1 MKLCI
6 EHTTRYTYD
15 QPVQLNVHIIN
26 LIPQFRNYFKL
37 DAQEIQ
43 ITPIPKGLQTRLDLE
58 CNLHHQAWF
67 EGFTESLAVYI
78 SYELTIHELNPY
90 GFILNPTFS
99 FNQQGMAYAENDL
112 PLLLP
117 FLQVDPQISNFN
129 FFALGILQ
137 ESDQIVSFL
146 VKLVSEVHTQWK
158 YEVRQ
163 EEGVWSPEKTF
174 QAKHGSC
181 RDLAWMLIQMLR
193 SAGFAARFV
202 SGYAFNSELEEGHEL
217 HAWTEVYLPGAGW
230 IGLDPSLG
238 LLTDHHYIP
247 LACSADFER
256 AAPIVGTYG
265 GKAASFLETYV
276 SMKAN

>member
-6 EHTTRYTYD
+6 QHTTQYSYN
-15 QPVQLNVHIIN
+15 QPVQLNVHVIN

-37 DAQEIQ
+37 DSQEIQ
-43 ITPIPKGLQTRLDLE
+43 LIPNPQGLQTRLDME
-58 CNLHHQAWF
+58 GNLHHQAWF
-67 EGFTESLAVYI
+67 EGFTESLAVQI
-78 SYELTIHELNPY
+78 SYELSIQELNPY

-99 FNQQGMAYAENDL
+99 FSQLGLAYDENDYR
-112 PLLLP
+112 LLKP
-117 FLQVDPQISNFN
+117 FLEVAISNPDIRLFT
-129 FFALGILQ
+129 FEILK
-137 ESDQIVSFL
+137 ESDEAVLFL
-146 VKLVSEVHTQWK
+146 GKLVSQVHAQWR

-163 EEGVWSPEKTF
+163 EIGVWSPEQTF
-174 QAKHGSC
+174 HAKHGSC

-202 SGYAFNSELEEGHEL
+202 SGYAFNPELEEGHEL

-256 AAPIVGTYG
+256 AAPIIGTYG
-265 GKAASFLETYV
+265 GKATSVLETYV
-276 SMKAN
+276 SMMAN